1 MSYLIQSRR
10 LCKRLGEKNLLSD
23 VEVHVP
29 QGRVYALLGPNGA
42 GKTTLMRLVL
52 NLWKPTSGEMELFGA
67 PLRPGDCAPLG
78 RMGSIIEFPAF
89 FEMLNGLENLRLHC
103 AYMGYHRPGAA
114 EEALERLGLG
124 AAGNKKVKHYSLGM
138 RQRLG
143 LARAVLTHPELLVLD
158 EPANALD
165 AAGMKQ
171 VRDLLRT
178 LCRDWGTT
186 VFLSSHLLS
195 EVEQIADTV
204 GILHRGRLLREIS
217 LSELAAQS
225 LTYIELV
232 TPDVRAAA
240 RVLEELGVRRFK
252 VLQEGVV
259 RIYEAPMAPEELSR
273 ALALQ
278 NVVIASFQKHADTL
292 EDYYLRLT
300 GEEN

>member
-52 NLWKPTSGEMELFGA
+52 NLWKPTSGEVELFGA

-124 AAGNKKVKHYSLGM
+124 AAGNKKGKHYSLGM

-232 TPDVRAAA
+232 TPDVRRRGCWKSWGCAGSKCCR
-240 RVLEELGVRRFK
+240 RVWCAFTRRLWRRKNYPVRWPFKMWPLPRFRNMPTPW
-252 VLQEGVV
+252 
-259 RIYEAPMAPEELSR
+259 RIIICA
-273 ALALQ
+273 
-278 NVVIASFQKHADTL
+278 
-292 EDYYLRLT
+292 
-300 GEEN
+300 

>member
-1 MSYLIQSRR
+1 
-10 LCKRLGEKNLLSD
+10 
-23 VEVHVP
+23 
-29 QGRVYALLGPNGA
+29 
-42 GKTTLMRLVL
+42 
-52 NLWKPTSGEMELFGA
+52 
-67 PLRPGDCAPLG
+67 
-78 RMGSIIEFPAF
+78 
-89 FEMLNGLENLRLHC
+89 
-103 AYMGYHRPGAA
+103 
-114 EEALERLGLG
+114 
-124 AAGNKKVKHYSLGM
+124 
-138 RQRLG
+138 
-143 LARAVLTHPELLVLD
+143 
-158 EPANALD
+158 
-165 AAGMKQ
+165 MKQ

-232 TPDVRAAA
+232 TPTCA
-240 RVLEELGVRRFK
+240 RRRGCWKSWGCAGSKCCRRVWCAFTRR
-252 VLQEGVV
+252 LW
-259 RIYEAPMAPEELSR
+259 RPEELSR

-278 NVVIASFQKHADTL
+278 NVAIASFQKHADTL

>member
-52 NLWKPTSGEMELFGA
+52 NLWKPTSGEVELFGA

-158 EPANALD
+158 EPT
-165 AAGMKQ
+165 AG
-171 VRDLLRT
+171 VDPLGSRDIRNIIENLKARGL
-178 LCRDWGTT
+178 T
-186 VFLSSHLLS
+186 VFLCSHLLEQVQ
-195 EVEQIADTV
+195 EVCDRVGVIFKGLLIAEGSVNELTRDSDKQEILLEHASPELLEQ
-204 GILHRGRLLREIS
+204 LK
-217 LSELAAQS
+217 
-225 LTYIELV
+225 ELV
-232 TPDVRAAA
+232 REDGRAAW
-240 RVLEELGVRRFK
+240 LEAGHPRNSLESVFLK
-252 VLQEGVV
+252 SLLEWK
-259 RIYEAPMAPEELSR
+259 EKHPNPEP
-273 ALALQ
+273 
-278 NVVIASFQKHADTL
+278 
-292 EDYYLRLT
+292 
-300 GEEN
+300 

>member
-1 MSYLIQSRR
+1 M
-10 LCKRLGEKNLLSD
+10 
-23 VEVHVP
+23 
-29 QGRVYALLGPNGA
+29 
-42 GKTTLMRLVL
+42 
-52 NLWKPTSGEMELFGA
+52 
-67 PLRPGDCAPLG
+67 
-78 RMGSIIEFPAF
+78 
-89 FEMLNGLENLRLHC
+89 
-103 AYMGYHRPGAA
+103 
-114 EEALERLGLG
+114 GLG

-278 NVVIASFQKHADTL
+278 NVAIASFQKHADTL

>member
-42 GKTTLMRLVL
+42 GKTTLMCLVL
-52 NLWKPTSGEMELFGA
+52 NLWKPTSGEVELFGA
-67 PLRPGDCAPLG
+67 PLRPVDCAPLG

-89 FEMLNGLENLRLHC
+89 FEMLSGLENLRLHC

-278 NVVIASFQKHADTL
+278 NVAIASFQKHADTL

>member
-52 NLWKPTSGEMELFGA
+52 NLWKPTSGEVELFGA

-158 EPANALD
+158 EPP
-165 AAGMKQ
+165 
-171 VRDLLRT
+171 
-178 LCRDWGTT
+178 
-186 VFLSSHLLS
+186 
-195 EVEQIADTV
+195 
-204 GILHRGRLLREIS
+204 
-217 LSELAAQS
+217 
-225 LTYIELV
+225 
-232 TPDVRAAA
+232 TPWMLPV
-240 RVLEELGVRRFK
+240 
-252 VLQEGVV
+252 
-259 RIYEAPMAPEELSR
+259 
-273 ALALQ
+273 
-278 NVVIASFQKHADTL
+278 
-292 EDYYLRLT
+292 
-300 GEEN
+300 

>member
-1 MSYLIQSRR
+1 
-10 LCKRLGEKNLLSD
+10 
-23 VEVHVP
+23 
-29 QGRVYALLGPNGA
+29 
-42 GKTTLMRLVL
+42 
-52 NLWKPTSGEMELFGA
+52 
-67 PLRPGDCAPLG
+67 
-78 RMGSIIEFPAF
+78 
-89 FEMLNGLENLRLHC
+89 
-103 AYMGYHRPGAA
+103 MGYRHRPGAA
-114 EEALERLGLG
+114 EEGQLERLGLG

-240 RVLEELGVRRFK
+240 RVLEELGCAGPKCCRRVWCAFTRRLWRRKNCPVRWPFKMWPLPRFRNMPTPW
-252 VLQEGVV
+252 
-259 RIYEAPMAPEELSR
+259 RIIICA
-273 ALALQ
+273 
-278 NVVIASFQKHADTL
+278 
-292 EDYYLRLT
+292 
-300 GEEN
+300 

>member
-1 MSYLIQSRR
+1 
-10 LCKRLGEKNLLSD
+10 
-23 VEVHVP
+23 
-29 QGRVYALLGPNGA
+29 
-42 GKTTLMRLVL
+42 
-52 NLWKPTSGEMELFGA
+52 
-67 PLRPGDCAPLG
+67 
-78 RMGSIIEFPAF
+78 
-89 FEMLNGLENLRLHC
+89 
-103 AYMGYHRPGAA
+103 
-114 EEALERLGLG
+114 
-124 AAGNKKVKHYSLGM
+124 
-138 RQRLG
+138 
-143 LARAVLTHPELLVLD
+143 
-158 EPANALD
+158 
-165 AAGMKQ
+165 MKQ

-278 NVVIASFQKHADTL
+278 NVAIASFQKHADTL

>member
-52 NLWKPTSGEMELFGA
+52 NLWKPTSGEVELFGA

-89 FEMLNGLENLRLHC
+89 FEMLNGLEC

-278 NVVIASFQKHADTL
+278 NVAIASFQKHADTL

>member
-143 LARAVLTHPELLVLD
+143 LARAVLTHPELLV

-240 RVLEELGVRRFK
+240 RVLEELG
-252 VLQEGVV
+252 EGVV

-278 NVVIASFQKHADTL
+278 NVAIASFQKHADTL
-292 EDYYLRLT
+292 EDYYLRMT